1 MRSSRQD
8 YKCMRETM
16 RIDYFIGYCVVTV
29 INILWTGGL
38 YIAITMQLGDLY
50 NTITEEREDDEQPYN

>member
-1 MRSSRQD
+1 M
-8 YKCMRETM
+8 KL
-16 RIDYFIGYCVVTV
+16 DYFIGYCVVTV

-50 NTITEEREDDEQPYN
+50 NAVTGEGEEDGE

>member
-1 MRSSRQD
+1 
-8 YKCMRETM
+8 M

-50 NTITEEREDDEQPYN
+50 NAIKEDEEDGE

>member
-1 MRSSRQD
+1 M
-8 YKCMRETM
+8 KL
-16 RIDYFIGYCVVTV
+16 DYFIGYCVVTV

-50 NTITEEREDDEQPYN
+50 NAIAQEEDDEE

>member
-1 MRSSRQD
+1 
-8 YKCMRETM
+8 M

-38 YIAITMQLGDLY
+38 YIAITMQLGELY
-50 NTITEEREDDEQPYN
+50 NAIMEDEEDGE